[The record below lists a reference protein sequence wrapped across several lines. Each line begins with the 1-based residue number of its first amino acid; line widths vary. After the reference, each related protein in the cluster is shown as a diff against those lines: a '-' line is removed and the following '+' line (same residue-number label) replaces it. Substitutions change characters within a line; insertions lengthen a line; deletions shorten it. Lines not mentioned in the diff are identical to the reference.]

1 MKEEIDSLN
10 KPAGLLFG
18 KRETHKDEFGL
29 IIQKHSAKLY
39 TGKRI
44 KVSLCLK
51 TEQASR
57 CKVWLQVNDL
67 YDDVITF
74 NSLHED
80 KIKETTNWSTYSFVT
95 DVSDERS
102 SILLGVQLIGRGK
115 VWVSNFRFQE
125 VDMNESSKKINILPS
140 MPVNLDFSE

>member
-18 KRETHKDEFGL
+18 KREAHKDEFGL

-67 YDDVITF
+67 YDDVITLAYMKTKLRKQRIGVLIHLLPMYLMSVHRSCWVF
-74 NSLHED
+74 NLSVEE
-80 KIKETTNWSTYSFVT
+80 KF
-95 DVSDERS
+95 
-102 SILLGVQLIGRGK
+102 G
-115 VWVSNFRFQE
+115 
-125 VDMNESSKKINILPS
+125 
-140 MPVNLDFSE
+140 